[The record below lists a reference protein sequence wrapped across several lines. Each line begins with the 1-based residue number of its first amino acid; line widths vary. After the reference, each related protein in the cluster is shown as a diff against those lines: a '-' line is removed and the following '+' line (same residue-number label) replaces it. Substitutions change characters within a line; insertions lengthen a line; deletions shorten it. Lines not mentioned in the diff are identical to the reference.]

1 MILTILVGLLTFAQ
15 SQCPSGCICD
25 EHDKSAQ
32 CVQTDEDAKFV
43 HIPDGL
49 PWYVQEVILTDNLI
63 KVIPADAIP
72 KRNNIQGRL
81 CTSKNFLTN
90 FLKFSVKIFKVGI
103 FYEF

>member
-1 MILTILVGLLTFAQ
+1 MILTILIGLLTLAQ

-63 KVIPADAIP
+63 KIIPADAIP
-72 KRNNIQGRL
+72 KRNNIQERL
-81 CTSKNFLTN
+81 SN
-90 FLKFSVKIFKVGI
+90 
-103 FYEF
+103 